1 MRSRRVPWSLSYCG
15 ALLRE
20 SDNWYLLP
28 TLPSSLMLCN
38 CTCEKLTDNVMA
50 GECVL
55 SEICDSQT
63 YVRTMHK
70 LSVFDPTEVG
80 AARSQGLCF
89 PLKLQSSMI

>member
-1 MRSRRVPWSLSYCG
+1 MR
-15 ALLRE
+15 
-20 SDNWYLLP
+20 
-28 TLPSSLMLCN
+28 
-38 CTCEKLTDNVMA
+38 KIDNVMA

-80 AARSQGLCF
+80 GIYFSNELR
-89 PLKLQSSMI
+89 SSMIRYRYWFRTLLLFPASLLYFL